1 MINFSNVTYRYG
13 ESQIAAIDNISLTI
27 NRGESVCLMGANGS
41 GKTTLARLIAGLIE
55 PFRGRLDVGHN
66 GNQKVGILFQ
76 NPDNQMVAV
85 TVEKEIAF
93 ALENQNVPLDEMEIR
108 ITQTLERF
116 SITHLR
122 RKLNSELSGGEKQRV
137 ALASVMIA
145 EPLILLLDEPDS
157 FLDQEGRGVLKSE
170 LNKLMK
176 SAPDMIQVHITQY
189 PATALNYQRLM
200 VIHNGEIIADDTPE
214 VIFRNK
220 QICNQAN
227 LIYNPEIIDNVR
239 FPDFYN
245 QKSDNSVNYIKKIEL
260 RNISYSYPDEPFT
273 IIKDLNLSILS
284 GQVLG
289 VAGYSGTGKSTLGL
303 MLCGLNNPTNG
314 EIAYYNNNNEL
325 IPVDE
330 IAGKVAAVL
339 QQPERQ
345 FFLSTCAEEI
355 EFGPANFSHPL
366 NTDEVSSLL
375 DMVGL
380 DAEIFKNRDPF
391 QLSGGEKRRL
401 AFVSILSMIPGIIIF
416 DEPTCGLDQE
426 GVGRFVALANYL
438 KTQGIGVVIISH
450 DGDILRMLSDNILL
464 MEKESKH
471 RIMASDKFFNDTE
484 LSSIVSP
491 LTWSFGFFN

>member
-1 MINFSNVTYRYG
+1 MINFNNVTYRYG
-13 ESQIAAIDNISLTI
+13 ESQTPAIDNISLTI

-41 GKTTLARLIAGLIE
+41 GKTTLVRLIARLIE
-55 PFRGRLDVGHN
+55 PFRGRIDVGHN
-66 GNQKVGILFQ
+66 GNSKVGILFQ

-93 ALENQNVPLDEMEIR
+93 ALENQNVPMDEMEIR

-145 EPLILLLDEPDS
+145 EPSILLLDEPDS
-157 FLDQEGRGVLKSE
+157 FLDQAGIEVLKTE
-170 LNKLMK
+170 LNKLKK
-176 SAPDMIQVHITQY
+176 SDPDMIQVHITQY
-189 PATALNYQRLM
+189 PSTALNYKRLL
-200 VIHNGEIIADDTPE
+200 VIHQGEIIADDSPE
-214 VIFRNK
+214 AIFQNI

-227 LIYNPEIIDNVR
+227 LLFNSKMTDNVS
-239 FPDFYN
+239 FPEFYN
-245 QKSDNSVNYIKKIEL
+245 QKSNNSFNNIKKIEL
-260 RNISYSYPDEPFT
+260 RNIDYSYPDEPIE
-273 IIKDLNLSILS
+273 IIKELNISILS

-303 MLCGLNNPTNG
+303 MLCGLNNPTYG

-325 IPVDE
+325 IPADE
-330 IAGKVAAVL
+330 IAGKVTAVL

-366 NTDEVSSLL
+366 NANEVSALL

-380 DAEIFKNRDPF
+380 DAEIFKSRDPF

-401 AFVSILSMIPGIIIF
+401 AFASILSMIPSIIVF

-438 KTQGIGVVIISH
+438 KKQGIGIVIISH
-450 DGDILRMLSDNILL
+450 DGDIHRMLSDNILL

-471 RIMASDKFFNDTE
+471 RIMTSETFFDDDK
-484 LSSIVSP
+484 LSTIISP
-491 LTWSFGFFN
+491 LTWSSDYFN

>member
-1 MINFSNVTYRYG
+1 MIKFSNVTYRYS
-13 ESQIAAIDNISLTI
+13 ENQIPAIDDVTLVIDK
-27 NRGESVCLMGANGS
+27 GESVCLMGANGS

-55 PFRGRLDVGHN
+55 PFRGRIDVGHN
-66 GNQKVGILFQ
+66 GNSKVGILFQ

-93 ALENQNVPLDEMEIR
+93 ALENQNIPLGEMEIR

-145 EPLILLLDEPDS
+145 EPSILLLDEPDS

-170 LNKLMK
+170 LNKLRK
-176 SAPDMIQVHITQY
+176 SDPDMIQVHITQY
-189 PATALNYQRLM
+189 PSTSLNYERLL
-200 VIHNGEIIADDTPE
+200 VIHQGEIIADDTPE
-214 VIFRNK
+214 VILRNK

-227 LIYNPEIIDNVR
+227 LLYNPEISSIVK

-245 QKSDNSVNYIKKIEL
+245 QKSNNNNYYIRKIEL
-260 RNISYSYPDEPFT
+260 RNINYSYPDEPSS
-273 IIKDLNLSILS
+273 IIKDLDVSILS

-303 MLCGLNNPTNG
+303 MLCGLINPTKG
-314 EIAYYNNNNEL
+314 EIAYYNQNNEL
-325 IPVDE
+325 IPMDE
-330 IAGKVAAVL
+330 IAGKVSAVL

-366 NTDEVSSLL
+366 STVEVLSLL

-380 DAEIFKNRDPF
+380 DPDIFKERDPF

-401 AFVSILSMIPGIIIF
+401 AFASILSLIPGIIVF

-426 GVGRFVALANYL
+426 GVGRFVALAKNL
-438 KTQGIGVVIISH
+438 KKQGTGIVIISH
-450 DGDILRMLSDNILL
+450 DGDILRMLSDTILL
-464 MEKESKH
+464 MEKESSPKV
-471 RIMASDKFFNDTE
+471 MASNQFFKDDN

-491 LTWSFGFFN
+491 LTWSSDYFN